1 MPLPTFSPAADEIS
15 DSEVFLGRID
25 LIDPKVEPDST
36 QSLMFRLGVTVPN
49 RKDKNGRYML
59 QEGMPVKAVILAKKR

>member
-1 MPLPTFSPAADEIS
+1 MRLRSEWYFDCEPQHIWPHFLKAEMD
-15 DSEVFLGRID
+15 DSR
-25 LIDPKVEPDST
+25 P
-36 QSLMFRLGVTVPN
+36 LMFRLGVTVPN